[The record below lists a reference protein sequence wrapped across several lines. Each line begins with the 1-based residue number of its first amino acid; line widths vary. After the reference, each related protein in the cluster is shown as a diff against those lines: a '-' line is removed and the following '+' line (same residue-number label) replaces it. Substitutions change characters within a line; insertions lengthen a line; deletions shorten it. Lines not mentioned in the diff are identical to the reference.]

1 MGTIGSVAV
10 LVAIA
15 AVIYTIVVSVL
26 AARSSSPG
34 RIKGAE
40 YGTYVAAIA
49 LSLAVAVLQLAL
61 ITGDFSLQYVGEYT
75 SSTLSTFYRVGAMW
89 AGQGGSLL
97 LWAWLASLCAAWITY
112 QNRVKNWE
120 MSTYTTAAFAVVT
133 GLFSGLVAF
142 VSTPFAAA
150 TQITTDGM
158 GLNPLLQDPLQIIH
172 PLALYAG
179 YVLYTIPMA
188 IVVGA
193 LLAGETSGPW
203 VKVANRWNV
212 ISWIALTAGIV
223 LGARWAYAELGWG
236 GYWAWDPVENAS
248 LLPWLT
254 GTILL
259 HTGMTYRGLPR
270 LRLASVITVMTT
282 FCLVLFGTFLTRSG
296 VISSVHAFGE
306 SNMGVIL
313 GTAISLIV
321 IGCGILVVWR
331 LPQLRLRDPERRGH
345 GWLGQLIL
353 LVLLVVI
360 TVAVLWGTLYPLFA
374 RLISGQ
380 EIAVTPG
387 FFRVVITPLALLIL
401 LLFAVSPLLPGQHV
415 DNRAREIVV
424 RVLVA
429 VVVFGGIMVLTHGAN
444 PGVAIVITLAVL
456 SVLTVIHKA
465 RPRLRDAYDNDQS
478 PIWGA
483 IRASG
488 PYVGHVGLVVLLSAV
503 AINVAFQQQ
512 GQAKIALGKSA
523 TIAGQVITLDHVD
536 VQEFPDRA
544 SFTAT
549 VTAAGDDGSVHG
561 TVDSKLEQFTSAE
574 QLHAQV
580 GILSNAWR
588 DIYVVV
594 DEADATSG
602 SEFAV
607 LTVYDNPGV
616 IWIWI
621 GGSLLA
627 LGGILFAI
635 PRRRRQDSME
645 EVTMSASDDDLAALL
660 DAAIVAARTGKASS
674 VEGDPVADLVSRA
687 EELAKSKGD
696 GTASQDDVVAFLE
709 QARSR
714 VTTEVVESPVLVVS
728 AKQPSAKAAAS
739 PPAGSGAAGTGEK
752 KPMGLYIVGAI
763 VAVGALVI
771 GAYVMGHQ
779 SGTAVPGFSG
789 SPTTSSPSPSAS
801 PVDQAQVASLMQ
813 KITSNPK
820 DYTSLLALGDIYFN
834 AGDFKNATTFY
845 SKATE
850 ADSTKDAAWVAYGAS
865 AYNTGD
871 DKTAL
876 SAWQKAVALNPNN
889 AEAHYGLGFLYLS
902 EKPPQEAKAKAEWL
916 EVVRIDPKSDLAK
929 TVQQHLASLAT
940 ASPSPSAS

>member
-15 AVIYTIVVSVL
+15 AVIYTIVVSVV
-26 AARSSSPG
+26 AARSSSPS

-40 YGTYVAAIA
+40 YGTYAAALA
-49 LSLAVAVLQLAL
+49 LSVAVAVLQLAL
-61 ITGDFSLQYVGEYT
+61 IIGDYSLQYVGEYT

-112 QNRVKNWE
+112 QNRIKGWE
-120 MSTYTTAAFAVVT
+120 MSTYTTAVFAVVT

-193 LLAGETSGPW
+193 LLAGQTSGPW

-212 ISWIALTAGIV
+212 ISWVALTAGIV

-270 LRLASVITVMTT
+270 LRLASVITVITT
-282 FCLVLFGTFLTRSG
+282 FNLVLFGTFLTRSG

-306 SNMGVIL
+306 SNMGAIL

-321 IGCGILVVWR
+321 IACGALVVWR
-331 LPQLRLRDPERRGH
+331 LPMLRLRDPERRGH

-353 LVLLVVI
+353 LALLVII

-401 LLFAVSPLLPGQHV
+401 LLFAISPLLPGQDV
-415 DNRAREIVV
+415 ENRAREIVM

-465 RPRLRDAYDNDQS
+465 RPRLRDAYENDQS
-478 PIWGA
+478 PVWGA

-503 AINVAFQQQ
+503 AINVAFQVQ
-512 GQAKIALGKSA
+512 GQGKIALGKTE
-523 TIAGQVITLDHVD
+523 TIAGQSVTLKTVD
-536 VQEFPDRA
+536 VQRFPDRD
-544 SFTAT
+544 SFTA
-549 VTAAGDDGSVHG
+549 VVQLASESGNPLG
-561 TVDSKLEQFTSAE
+561 TVEPKLEQFTNAE

-580 GILSNAWR
+580 GILSNAFR

-594 DEADATSG
+594 DEADGTVG

-616 IWIWI
+616 IWIWV

-627 LGGILFAI
+627 LGGVLFAI
-635 PRRRRQDSME
+635 PRRRRRDDQAE
-645 EVTMSASDDDLAALL
+645 EATMSATDDELAALL
-660 DAAIVAARTGKASS
+660 DAAIVAARTGTASA
-674 VEGDPVADLVSRA
+674 VAGDPVADLVSRA
-687 EELAKSKGD
+687 EELAKAKSGADAK
-696 GTASQDDVVAFLE
+696 QDDVVAFLE
-709 QARSR
+709 QARSK
-714 VTTEVVESPVLVVS
+714 VTTEVVQSPQAAAAPVKS
-728 AKQPSAKAAAS
+728 SGGQKPPSA
-739 PPAGSGAAGTGEK
+739 PVEPGEATQR
-752 KPMGLYIVGAI
+752 PTGLY
-763 VAVGALVI
+763 VI
-771 GAYVMGHQ
+771 GAVVAVAALLLGAYALGN
-779 SGTAVPGFSG
+779 SRGSAVPGFSG
-789 SPTTSSPSPSAS
+789 TPTSSSPSPSS
-801 PVDQAQVASLMQ
+801 TPVDQAAVGALMQ
-813 KITSNPK
+813 KIAANPK
-820 DYTSLLALGDIYFN
+820 DYASLLALGDLYFN
-834 AGDFKNATTFY
+834 SGDFKNAQTFY
-845 SKATE
+845 KKSVEVDPKK
-850 ADSTKDAAWVAYGAS
+850 DSAWVAYGAA
-865 AYNTGD
+865 AYNAGD
-871 DKTAL
+871 DATAQA
-876 SAWQKAVALNPNN
+876 AWEKAIAVNPNN
-889 AEAHYGLGFLYLS
+889 AEAHYDLGFLYLS
-902 EKPPQEAKAKAEWL
+902 QKPPQEAKAKAQWL
-916 EVVRIDPKSDLAK
+916 EVVRIDPKSELAK
-929 TVQQHLASLAT
+929 SVQQHLDSLAT
-940 ASPSPSAS
+940 KSPSPSAS

>member
-1 MGTIGSVAV
+1 MGTVGSIAV

-26 AARSSSPG
+26 AARSSTPG

-40 YGTYVAAIA
+40 YGTYAAAIA
-49 LSLAVAVLQLAL
+49 LSVAVAVLQLAL
-61 ITGDFSLQYVGEYT
+61 ITGDYSLQYVGEYT

-112 QNRVKNWE
+112 QNRMKNWQ

-150 TQITTDGM
+150 TQVTTDGM

-212 ISWIALTAGIV
+212 ISWIALTTGIV

-270 LRLASVITVMTT
+270 LRLASVIVVMTT
-282 FCLVLFGTFLTRSG
+282 FNLVLFGTFLTRSG

-306 SNMGVIL
+306 SNMGAIL

-321 IGCGILVVWR
+321 IACGALVVWR
-331 LPQLRLRDPERRGH
+331 LPMLRLRDPERRGH
-345 GWLGQLIL
+345 GWLGQLIILLL
-353 LVLLVVI
+353 LVII
-360 TVAVLWGTLYPLFA
+360 TIAVLWGTLYPLFA
-374 RLISGQ
+374 RLISGE

-401 LLFAVSPLLPGQHV
+401 LLFAISPFLPGQEV
-415 DNRAREIVV
+415 ENRAREIVI

-444 PGVAIVITLAVL
+444 SGVAIVMTLAVL
-456 SVLTVIHKA
+456 SVMTVIHKA
-465 RPRLRDAYDNDQS
+465 RPRLRDAYENDQS
-478 PIWGA
+478 PVWGA

-488 PYVGHVGLVVLLSAV
+488 PYVGHVGLVVLLAAV
-503 AINVAFQQQ
+503 AINVAFQVQ
-512 GQAKIALGKSA
+512 GQGKIALGKTE
-523 TIAGQVITLDHVD
+523 TIAGQSITLKNVD
-536 VQEFPDRA
+536 VQRFPDRD
-544 SFTAT
+544 SFTA
-549 VTAAGDDGSVHG
+549 VVQVASESGNVLG
-561 TVDSKLEQFTSAE
+561 TIEPKLEQFTNAE

-580 GILSNAWR
+580 GILSNAFR

-594 DEADATSG
+594 DEADGTAG

-616 IWIWI
+616 IWIWV
-621 GGSLLA
+621 GGCLLA
-627 LGGILFAI
+627 LGGVLYAI
-635 PRRRRQDSME
+635 PRRRRRDDQAE
-645 EVTMSASDDDLAALL
+645 ETTMSATDDELAALL
-660 DAAIVAARTGKASS
+660 DAAIVAARTGTASAA
-674 VEGDPVADLVSRA
+674 EGDPVADLVSRA
-687 EELAKSKGD
+687 EELAKAKSGGEAK
-696 GTASQDDVVAFLE
+696 QDDVVEFLE
-709 QARSR
+709 QARSK
-714 VTTEVVESPVLVVS
+714 VSAEVVQSPR
-728 AKQPSAKAAAS
+728 AAAAPVKS
-739 PPAGSGAAGTGEK
+739 SGGHQPPTAPEAAGEGKQRPT
-752 KPMGLYIVGAI
+752 GLYVVGAV
-763 VAVGALVI
+763 VAVAALLL
-771 GAYVMGHQ
+771 GAYALGN
-779 SGTAVPGFSG
+779 SRGAAVPGFNG
-789 SPTTSSPSPSAS
+789 TPTSSSPSPSTT
-801 PVDQAQVASLMQ
+801 PVDQAAVGALMQ
-813 KITSNPK
+813 KIATNPK
-820 DYTSLLALGDIYFN
+820 DFTSLLALGDLYFN
-834 AGDFKNATTFY
+834 AGDFKNAQVFY
-845 SKATE
+845 KKAVE
-850 ADSTKDAAWVAYGAS
+850 VDPKKDAAWVAYGAA
-865 AYNTGD
+865 AYNAGD
-871 DKTAL
+871 DATAQA
-876 SAWQKAVALNPNN
+876 AWEKAIAVNPDN
-889 AEAHYGLGFLYLS
+889 AEAHYDLGFLYLS
-902 EKPPQEAKAKAEWL
+902 QKPPQEAKAKAQWL
-916 EVVRIDPKSDLAK
+916 EVVRIDPKSELAK
-929 TVQQHLASLAT
+929 SVQQHLDSLAT
-940 ASPSPSAS
+940 KSPSPSAS

>member
-15 AVIYTIVVSVL
+15 AVIYTIVVSVV
-26 AARSSSPG
+26 AARSSSPS

-40 YGTYVAAIA
+40 YGTYAAALA
-49 LSLAVAVLQLAL
+49 LSVAVAVLQLAL
-61 ITGDFSLQYVGEYT
+61 IIGDYSLQYVGEYT

-112 QNRVKNWE
+112 QNRIKGWE
-120 MSTYTTAAFAVVT
+120 MSTYTTAVFAVVT

-193 LLAGETSGPW
+193 LLAGQTSGPW

-212 ISWIALTAGIV
+212 ISWVALTAGIV
-223 LGARWAYAELGWG
+223 LGARWAGAELGWG

-282 FCLVLFGTFLTRSG
+282 FNLVLFGTFLTRSG

-306 SNMGVIL
+306 SNMGAIL

-321 IGCGILVVWR
+321 IACGALVVWR
-331 LPQLRLRDPERRGH
+331 LPMLRLRDPERRGH

-353 LVLLVVI
+353 LALLVII

-401 LLFAVSPLLPGQHV
+401 LLFAISPLLPGQDV
-415 DNRAREIVV
+415 ENRAREIVM

-465 RPRLRDAYDNDQS
+465 RPRLRDAYENDQS
-478 PIWGA
+478 PVWGA

-503 AINVAFQQQ
+503 AINVAFQVQ
-512 GQAKIALGKSA
+512 GQGKIALGKTE
-523 TIAGQVITLDHVD
+523 TIAGQSVTLKTVD
-536 VQEFPDRA
+536 VQRFPDRD
-544 SFTAT
+544 SFTA
-549 VTAAGDDGSVHG
+549 VVQLASESGNPLG
-561 TVDSKLEQFTSAE
+561 TVEPKLEQFTNAE

-580 GILSNAWR
+580 GILSNAFR

-594 DEADATSG
+594 DEADGTVG

-616 IWIWI
+616 IWIWV

-627 LGGILFAI
+627 LGGVLFAI
-635 PRRRRQDSME
+635 PRRRRRDDQAE
-645 EVTMSASDDDLAALL
+645 EATMSATDDELAALL
-660 DAAIVAARTGKASS
+660 DAAIVAARTGTASA
-674 VEGDPVADLVSRA
+674 VAGDPVADLVSRA
-687 EELAKSKGD
+687 EELAKAKSGADAK
-696 GTASQDDVVAFLE
+696 QDDVVAFLE
-709 QARSR
+709 QARSK
-714 VTTEVVESPVLVVS
+714 VTTEVVQSPQAAAAPVKPS
-728 AKQPSAKAAAS
+728 GGQKPPSAAVE
-739 PPAGSGAAGTGEK
+739 PGEATQR
-752 KPMGLYIVGAI
+752 PTGLY
-763 VAVGALVI
+763 VI
-771 GAYVMGHQ
+771 GAVVAVAALLLGAYALGN
-779 SGTAVPGFSG
+779 SRGSAVPGFSG
-789 SPTTSSPSPSAS
+789 TPTSSSPSPSS
-801 PVDQAQVASLMQ
+801 TPVDQAAVGALMQ
-813 KITSNPK
+813 KIAANPK
-820 DYTSLLALGDIYFN
+820 DYASLLALGDLYFN
-834 AGDFKNATTFY
+834 SGDFKNAQTFY
-845 SKATE
+845 KKSVEVDPKK
-850 ADSTKDAAWVAYGAS
+850 DSAWVAYGAA
-865 AYNTGD
+865 AYNAGD
-871 DKTAL
+871 DATAQA
-876 SAWQKAVALNPNN
+876 AWEKAIAVNPNN
-889 AEAHYGLGFLYLS
+889 AEAHYDLGFLYLS
-902 EKPPQEAKAKAEWL
+902 QKPPQEAKAKAQWL
-916 EVVRIDPKSDLAK
+916 EVVRIDPKSELAK
-929 TVQQHLASLAT
+929 SVQQHLDSLAT
-940 ASPSPSAS
+940 KSPSPSAS